1 MTAAVVDVAVL
12 DALIDVLVG
21 EASLVVVDAAA
32 VEAFADDDVVSSSL
46 PAEHPAKTSTAPA
59 THITVD
65 QRRAAP
71 PSKVL
76 NTKHEARR
84 WQLPENIPGPEL
96 TAATPSPVSN
106 GSIVFWA

>member
-71 PSKVL
+71 PQKFSTQSMKL
-76 NTKHEARR
+76 D
-84 WQLPENIPGPEL
+84 G
-96 TAATPSPVSN
+96 
-106 GSIVFWA
+106 GSFPKTSQDQS

>member
-46 PAEHPAKTSTAPA
+46 PAEHPAKTSTAPPH
-59 THITVD
+59 TSPWTSDEPLPPQKFSTQSMKLDGGSFPKTSQD
-65 QRRAAP
+65 Q
-71 PSKVL
+71 S
-76 NTKHEARR
+76 
-84 WQLPENIPGPEL
+84 
-96 TAATPSPVSN
+96 
-106 GSIVFWA
+106 